1 MFLFDAV
8 LVKFLAVGA
17 VNTAVG
23 ASLMFVLYNV
33 FHAPYWVSSSCNY
46 IAGGICSFF
55 LNKFFTFGN
64 TQKSAV
70 QVIRFIL
77 NLLACYFVSYAAA
90 EKAADALFYNAG
102 ERFRTNSALC
112 IGMVLYTVLNYAGQR
127 FFVFHSAE
135 RGGEV

>member
-8 LVKFLAVGA
+8 LVKFLAVGV

-23 ASLMFVLYNV
+23 SGLMFVLYNV
-33 FHAPYWVSSSCNY
+33 FHVPYWASSACNY

-55 LNKFFTFGN
+55 LNKYVTFRN
-64 TQKSAV
+64 TQKSAA
-70 QVIRFIL
+70 QIARFIL

-90 EKAADALFYNAG
+90 EKAADALFYTAG

-112 IGMVLYTVLNYAGQR
+112 MGMALYTVLNYAGQR
-127 FFVFHSAE
+127 FFVFRPAE
-135 RGGEV
+135 NGGAA